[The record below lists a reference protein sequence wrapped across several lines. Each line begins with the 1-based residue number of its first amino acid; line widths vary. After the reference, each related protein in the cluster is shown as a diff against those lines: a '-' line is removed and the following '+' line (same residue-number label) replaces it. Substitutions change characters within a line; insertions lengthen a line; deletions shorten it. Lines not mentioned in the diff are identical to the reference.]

1 MSSNKTKKNKKVLSG
16 PSATLNALNNPSYTK
31 VVYKYPSPEYFRM
44 LTIKKNKEKK
54 EKEEMDELAQLM
66 QDANDAKK
74 INPSLQVIKPTAR
87 RNSPLIFSSPFPFDK
102 KEKGGKKKTIK
113 KRKRKTMKK
122 LKYKKNKK

>member
-16 PSATLNALNNPSYTK
+16 PSATLNALSNPSYSRIA
-31 VVYKYPSPEYFRM
+31 YKYPTPEHFRM
-44 LTIKKNKEKK
+44 LTDKRNKEKK
-54 EKEEMDELAQLM
+54 EKEEIDELAEIIQN
-66 QDANDAKK
+66 ANEAKK
-74 INPSLQVIKPTAR
+74 INPSLEVVRPIAR

>member
-1 MSSNKTKKNKKVLSG
+1 MSSNRTKKNKKVLSG
-16 PSATLNALNNPSYTK
+16 PSATLNALSNPSYPRI
-31 VVYKYPSPEYFRM
+31 VYKYPSPEYFRT
-44 LTIKKNKEKK
+44 LTLKKNK

-66 QDANDAKK
+66 QNAHEAKQ
-74 INPSLQVIKPTAR
+74 INSSEEFLRPIPR
-87 RNSPLIFSSPFPFDK
+87 RNSPLIFSAPFPFDK